1 MDSDTKIESSA
12 ARGEASCCG
21 NSARNPDEKVQP
33 PRTTAEAVTEQQP
46 MEQTGS
52 RKGKSKGCCC
62 GGG

>member
-1 MDSDTKIESSA
+1 MDRNTKAVSSA
-12 ARGEASCCG
+12 AGGEAPCCG
-21 NSARNPDEKVQP
+21 KSARSADEKVQP
-33 PRTTAEAVTEQQP
+33 PRTSAEPVTEQQP